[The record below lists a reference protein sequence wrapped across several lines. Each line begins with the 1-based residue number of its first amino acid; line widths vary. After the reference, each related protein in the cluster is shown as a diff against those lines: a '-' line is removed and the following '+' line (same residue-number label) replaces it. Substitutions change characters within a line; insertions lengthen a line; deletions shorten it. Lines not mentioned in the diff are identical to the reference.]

1 LAPASIVAPFLY
13 LQIIS
18 MVTFGFLV
26 FNQLPDVWTLVGSSV
41 IIGSGIY
48 LVQRERTIRAEARR
62 AAAR

>member
-1 LAPASIVAPFLY
+1 MVA
-13 LQIIS
+13 
-18 MVTFGFLV
+18 FGFLV

-48 LVQRERTIRAEARR
+48 LVQRERAIRAEARR